1 MQLAIPLIISLFCQV
16 STTSSTLPGRKFQYW
31 FSEYEAHFEES
42 STIVCNYT
50 LQQYLHPDLHTP
62 QSTNLLIAH
71 HADCILANTTETIQ
85 FNMASAA
92 VMLGLMPSLMA
103 SFGPTLAESSVL
115 LLERPFLGFVLAIG
129 SPAMYPS
136 RPLESYN
143 PLDTLT
149 QPPMRLPI
157 ASHGRKMSVIISL
170 IQLLV
175 AVVAAGNVIATS
187 LELGAKTVVT
197 WKKANSYLPLTWV
210 VLAQFIYMLAVIR
223 LRLLVVRVHKPQC
236 YSQLVDNSCRGQK
249 EICYQFPHPVH
260 LILSGSRILPIP
272 ILYIAIIQAIQKSL
286 ELKGTFVDPSSNFS
300 SLKQKYVRLR

>member
-1 MQLAIPLIISLFCQV
+1 MQLAVPLTISLFCQV

-31 FSEYEAHFEES
+31 FSDYESHFEMS
-42 STIVCNYT
+42 STTVCNYT
-50 LQQYLHPDLHTP
+50 LQQYLHPDLHATR
-62 QSTNLLIAH
+62 SNDLRIAH
-71 HADCILANTTETIQ
+71 HVDCILANTTETIK

-143 PLDTLT
+143 PLDTLR

-157 ASHGRKMSVIISL
+157 ASHGRKMSIIISL
-170 IQLLV
+170 IQLVV
-175 AVVAAGNVIATS
+175 AVIAAGNVLATS

-210 VLAQFIYMLAVIR
+210 VLALFIYMLAVIR

-236 YSQLVDNSCRGQK
+236 CGQLVDKSYRGRP
-249 EICYQFPHPVH
+249 ETCYQFPHPVH
-260 LILSGSRILPIP
+260 LILSGLRILPIP
-272 ILYIAIIQAIQKSL
+272 ILYTAIVQAIQKNPK
-286 ELKGTFVDPSSNFS
+286 LKGTFVDPSSNSS
-300 SLKQKYVRLR
+300 SLKQKCVRLR